1 MLTAILARTRIMGF
15 LTRSYVTEV
24 LERSKKVG
32 ADPLASVF
40 AEAIWAM
47 GRYASALN
55 ESGRNAHKLK
65 HEAQQSLLVVL
76 NFRRSV
82 HSCTSSLLKLQVCV
96 AAG

>member
-1 MLTAILARTRIMGF
+1 MLTEEYTCARIMDF
-15 LTRSYVTEV
+15 LTRPYVAEV
-24 LERSKKVG
+24 LEKSKKVG
-32 ADPLASVF
+32 ADHLESVF

-55 ESGRNAHKLK
+55 ESGRNANKLK

-82 HSCTSSLLKLQVCV
+82 NSCASSLLKLQVCMNTV
-96 AAG
+96 